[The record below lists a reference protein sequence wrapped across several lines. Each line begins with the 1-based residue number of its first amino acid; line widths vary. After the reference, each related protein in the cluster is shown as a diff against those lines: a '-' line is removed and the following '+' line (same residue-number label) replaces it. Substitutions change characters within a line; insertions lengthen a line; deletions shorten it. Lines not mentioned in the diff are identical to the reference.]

1 MHSMS
6 IPCLIQ
12 RIQDIDHTMLELRA
26 EICSAT
32 TTILRSSTQRDAISK
47 CELQSV
53 NITVYLH
60 SMHKLTIK
68 RVQHSTY
75 LRSLVLG
82 HN

>member
-1 MHSMS
+1 MHSLS
-6 IPCLIQ
+6 VPCLIQ

-26 EICSAT
+26 EIHTAT
-32 TTILRSSTQRDAISK
+32 TTILRTSTQRNAITA

-53 NITVYLH
+53 NISAYLH
-60 SMHKLTIK
+60 SMHKLVIK
-68 RVQHSTY
+68 RTQHSNY